1 MRNNCCAALVVG
13 GLGPP
18 RAAHWLG
25 STGLLTTLPP
35 RIREGRL
42 AAAHPWGCSDGCTQT
57 VAASIDLMNLRVPA
71 IATPLTKRRIG
82 YDEIEGFVVSTIFL
96 GVNHGLGR
104 GRPLW
109 FETLVFRQG
118 TASRVVAE

>member
-1 MRNNCCAALVVG
+1 
-13 GLGPP
+13 
-18 RAAHWLG
+18 
-25 STGLLTTLPP
+25 
-35 RIREGRL
+35 
-42 AAAHPWGCSDGCTQT
+42 
-57 VAASIDLMNLRVPA
+57 MNLRVPA

-118 TASRVVAE
+118 TASRVIAE

>member
-1 MRNNCCAALVVG
+1 MLDEHDLAVIVFDDVVAAEPIAVLIEIVG
-13 GLGPP
+13 ALGA
-18 RAAHWLG
+18 RVALDAQD
-25 STGLLTTLPP
+25 
-35 RIREGRL
+35 RL
-42 AAAHPWGCSDGCTQT
+42 ADFLRLKTLS

-96 GVNHGLGR
+96 GVNHGFGR

-118 TASRVVAE
+118 TASRVIAE